1 MDKYEALVRES
12 VLDTQTPWDDFM
24 STIEKEEG

>member
-1 MDKYEALVRES
+1 MDKYEALIRAS
-12 VLDTQTPWDDFM
+12 VLDTKTPWDDLM